1 MSKHYLG
8 TRTCPVCGLTSS
20 FHLSLWTYHQYEH
33 FSEAEK
39 DRIRK
44 AIHDAAEKREA
55 AKPKPTEA
63 ETAELFRKMNLGE

>member
-1 MSKHYLG
+1 VKRYLG
-8 TRTCPVCGLTSS
+8 PTTCPVCGLT
-20 FHLSLWTYHQYEH
+20 FNWIDWTHHQGEH

-39 DRIRK
+39 DMVRK

-55 AKPKPTEA
+55 AKPQKTEA

>member
-1 MSKHYLG
+1 MGKHYLG
-8 TRTCPVCGLTSS
+8 TRTCPVCGLTFS
-20 FHLSLWTYHQYEH
+20 FIDWTYHQYEH

>member
-1 MSKHYLG
+1 MAYLG
-8 TRTCPVCGLTSS
+8 PRVCPVCGLT
-20 FHLSLWTYHQYEH
+20 FNFIDWTHHQGEHL
-33 FSEAEK
+33 SEAEK
-39 DRIRK
+39 DRARR

>member
-8 TRTCPVCGLTSS
+8 PRTCPACGLTFS
-20 FHLSLWTYHQYEH
+20 FIDWTHHQYEH

-39 DRIRK
+39 DRARR